1 MAFAATPPY
10 DGTLARFYRLPE
22 DFCYEL
28 PEHVPLEQGALM
40 EPAAVAVHVCR
51 AVDIRPGKSVVVF
64 GAGPVGLLCCA
75 VAKALG
81 ADKIVSVD
89 INEERVKLA
98 QEYVA
103 SHAFRP
109 DGAEKAEDGAKRML
123 KECDL
128 GLGADAV
135 VDATGAATCIQ
146 MGIHVLRAGGIYCQA
161 GMVSNP
167 HHCHKNALTDL
178 LQGNPEVNFP
188 ITAMCIKELT
198 VKGSFR
204 YGPGDYEMAV
214 ELLSTGKIKVERL
227 ISRKVGFREAED
239 AFKDTKTGRG
249 IKILIEGP
257 ST

>member
-1 MAFAATPPY
+1 MAFAATPPF

-22 DFCYEL
+22 DFCYAL

-40 EPAAVAVHVCR
+40 EPTAVAVHVCR
-51 AVDIRPGKSVVVF
+51 SVEVKPGKSVVVF

-81 ADKIVSVD
+81 ASKIVSVD

-103 SHAFRP
+103 SHVFRP
-109 DGAEKAEDGAKRML
+109 DSKEKVEDGAKRMV
-123 KECDL
+123 KECEL

-135 VDATGAATCIQ
+135 IDATGAASCIQ
-146 MGIHVLRAGGIYCQA
+146 MGVHISRPGGIYCQA
-161 GMVSNP
+161 GMVSRIRFNKTGRSD
-167 HHCHKNALTDL
+167 HV
-178 LQGNPEVNFP
+178 QGTPEITFP

-214 ELLSTGKIKVERL
+214 ELLSTGKINVERL
-227 ISRKVGFREAED
+227 ISRMVAFTEAED
-239 AFKDTKTGRG
+239 AFKETKAGKG
-249 IKILIEGP
+249 IKILIKGP
-257 ST
+257 SE